1 MLFIDEDIIEDQ
13 LNNLKILIETDTLD
27 SDKCNNFIEEYE
39 LEDEFSHNE
48 INEIQNL
55 FMREAWKYL
64 SAKFPGKYAMWNDW
78 AVHITTVETY
88 REIMWKDSKHN
99 KDYIATIESR
109 DIIL

>member
-1 MLFIDEDIIEDQ
+1 
-13 LNNLKILIETDTLD
+13 
-27 SDKCNNFIEEYE
+27 
-39 LEDEFSHNE
+39 
-48 INEIQNL
+48 
-55 FMREAWKYL
+55 
-64 SAKFPGKYAMWNDW
+64 MWNDW